1 MQAAIARNGT
11 SQVAHNHSAVPSAIA
26 YNRTSYI
33 VCNATSMTVHYKS
46 ADIAR
51 NSKSMIAR
59 KQAIEQNDNHA
70 STLITG
76 NNKEQIL
83 WKFKQQIINCQT

>member
-26 YNRTSYI
+26 YNRASYI

-51 NSKSMIAR
+51 NAKSMIAR
-59 KQAIEQNDNHA
+59 KQASSITRLHA
-70 STLITG
+70 
-76 NNKEQIL
+76 NNRV
-83 WKFKQQIINCQT
+83 

>member
-1 MQAAIARNGT
+1 MRNATSMTMHYKSAAIARNAKKHDCTQT
-11 SQVAHNHSAVPSAIA
+11 SKQ
-26 YNRTSYI
+26 YN
-33 VCNATSMTVHYKS
+33 A
-46 ADIAR
+46 IAR
-51 NSKSMIAR
+51 NQQGMIVR
-59 KQAIEQNDNHA
+59 KQAVEQNDNHA